1 MIGPSRVLLRGLVLT
16 LVLGGVLAGGLV
28 RAQMTP
34 NADWKERFRA
44 HDRNGDGRIDRAEF
58 QEWMVD
64 VFFQRD
70 QGKKGYLTME
80 DVRGAMTPEVF
91 RAMSQKGDGKLW
103 LPEFLHALFQDFQAI
118 DAGREGSITIVEIE
132 AYIRRSP

>member
-1 MIGPSRVLLRGLVLT
+1 MRVLLRGLVLT
-16 LVLGGVLAGGLV
+16 VALPGILAGGLAG
-28 RAQMTP
+28 AQMTP
-34 NADWKERFRA
+34 RADWKERFQA

-70 QGKKGYLTME
+70 QGKKGYLTIE

-91 RAMSQKGDGKLW
+91 RALSQKGDGKLW
-103 LPEFLHALFQDFQAI
+103 LPEFLNALFQDFQAI
-118 DAGREGSITIVEIE
+118 DTGREGAITIEEIE
-132 AYIRRSP
+132 VYIRRSP